1 MLRPN
6 EIEYC
11 SDFESDDNKRLG
23 IHVQI
28 QEDVGSEATNP
39 CHSKNEPSDECKF
52 DRVHGDG
59 MQTYAHDDASKT
71 YGFVQFKNSQGSD
84 VDYFDITST
93 DAKPNLVSPYRRT
106 FLARIQRN
114 DGWAVAS
121 IAVERELVPMKS
133 KVRGG
138 GDPSNRYNSDTKFY
152 ATAPIKGL
160 VYTVVHDPPGGN
172 SFASI
177 GQGTNVEMELGLST
191 TRASSTGRSHSD
203 SISGGASIAV
213 NVNPNLGS
221 AYANIEIAI
230 DTGASL
236 GSEPL
241 TPSADRHQSR
251 RLQYLRKGTGT
262 GGGDYAGYWKKKE
275 ETSGKARN
283 RWKDAGERVMSENKR
298 REDASEKM
306 RSQWKDASER
316 MMAENAA
323 QKKKEEARNRWKKA
337 GEHVK

>member
-28 QEDVGSEATNP
+28 QEDVGSQATNP

-59 MQTYAHDDASKT
+59 MQTYTHDMAASKT
-71 YGFVQFKNSQGSD
+71 YGLCNLKIHKGSTLIILISRLLMRNRTSSVRTD
-84 VDYFDITST
+84 V
-93 DAKPNLVSPYRRT
+93 L
-106 FLARIQRN
+106 LARIQRN
-114 DGWAVAS
+114 DGWAVANL
-121 IAVERELVPMKS
+121 AVERELVPMKS

-138 GDPSNRYNSDTKFY
+138 GDPSKRYNSDTKFY
-152 ATAPIKGL
+152 ATAPIRGL

-203 SISGGASIAV
+203 SISGGSSIAV
-213 NVNPNLGS
+213 KVNPNLGS
-221 AYANIEIAI
+221 AYANMEIAI

-241 TPSADRHQSR
+241 TPNTDRHQSR

-298 REDASEKM
+298 REEL
-306 RSQWKDASER
+306 RR
-316 MMAENAA
+316 
-323 QKKKEEARNRWKKA
+323 R
-337 GEHVK
+337 